1 MTFVFFTLL
10 QSPGHPV
17 AHALPREA
25 TFLPFLGITWPEN
38 LGDDELPIILVGGRK
53 LFSSLGTTEHF
64 EDGQCSGDGSSH
76 LFSGPQRPK
85 HVSSFRF
92 YLLSSLSKV

>member
-1 MTFVFFTLL
+1 MTFVFFTLF

-25 TFLPFLGITWPEN
+25 TFLPFLRITWPEN
-38 LGDDELPIILVGGRK
+38 LGHDELPIILVGGRK

-85 HVSSFRF
+85 HVSSFHF